1 MEELLYGPV
10 YECIDVRPAYSNS
23 RRAKGGHGQ
32 GFEILILSPDFDFGC
47 LSPRTVAFKKLKFE

>member
-1 MEELLYGPV
+1 VTKAG
-10 YECIDVRPAYSNS
+10 ECFADVHMSS

>member
-1 MEELLYGPV
+1 M
-10 YECIDVRPAYSNS
+10 D